1 MTDQLTVRW
10 PCGCQ
15 YVGLRRVAFCRLH
28 GVEDYLRWK
37 RATRYETT
45 TGIILRLASD
55 GRPPLTGAC
64 GVLRRA
70 VAGLWL

>member
-37 RATRYETT
+37 RAAWYETT
-45 TGIILRLASD
+45 TGIILPD
-55 GRPPLTGAC
+55 
-64 GVLRRA
+64 LRRPRGA
-70 VAGLWL
+70 DSGRVGI